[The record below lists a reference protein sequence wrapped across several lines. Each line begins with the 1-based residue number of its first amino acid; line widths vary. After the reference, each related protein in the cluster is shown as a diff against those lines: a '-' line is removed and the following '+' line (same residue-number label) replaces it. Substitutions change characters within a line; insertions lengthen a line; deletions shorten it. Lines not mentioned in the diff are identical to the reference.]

1 MIRRV
6 LVLMLLTLTL
16 GVACGG
22 DDDEEAEQEAA
33 GQACLAAPAALSGEP
48 GLPADFPQPDEV
60 TYTSTEDAGPST
72 VVKGYW
78 DGELEDAYEGYKDAF
93 EEAGY
98 DVTKDEQ
105 EEFDAEVNFAG
116 GGTDGQVKLEVEC
129 EARTSVT
136 ITARP
141 E

>member
-6 LVLMLLTLTL
+6 LALLVLTLTL

-22 DDDEEAEQEAA
+22 EEGEESEREAA
-33 GQACLAAPAALSGEP
+33 GQPCATAPAALSGET

-60 TYTSTEDAGPST
+60 TYTSSEAAGPST
-72 VVKGYW
+72 VVEGYW

-105 EEFDAEVNFAG
+105 EEVDAEVNFAG
-116 GGTDGQVKLEVEC
+116 GGTDGQVKLVQEC
-129 EARTSVT
+129 QDRTSVS